1 MPKNQIS
8 AAISDQTLAQ
18 IETKISE
25 IRQLLSPYLVN
36 LTPEERTKLPKMS
49 DKSVSFVSKVMEY
62 IKTNPDLIPPMMDKE
77 EMEKDF
83 KLNQSLQP
91 VFKILKQLSE
101 NVGETLMLT
110 GHEAYVQALLYYATV
125 KMAAKTGSP
134 DAKTIQEDLGKRFA
148 GQGKAK
154 KTNQFIKKGNQFRF

>member
-101 NVGETLMLT
+101 NVSETLMLT

-148 GQGKAK
+148 GQGKVK
-154 KTNQFIKKGNQFRF
+154 KVAPKTE

>member
-8 AAISDQTLAQ
+8 ATISDQTLAQ

-101 NVGETLMLT
+101 NVSETLMLT
-110 GHEAYVQALLYYATV
+110 GHEAYAQALLYYATV

-154 KTNQFIKKGNQFRF
+154 KTPPKN

>member
-8 AAISDQTLAQ
+8 ATISDQTLAQ

-101 NVGETLMLT
+101 NVSETLMLT

-148 GQGKAK
+148 GQGKTK
-154 KTNQFIKKGNQFRF
+154 KTPPKN

>member
-101 NVGETLMLT
+101 NVSETLMLT
-110 GHEAYVQALLYYATV
+110 GHEAYAQALLYYATV

-154 KTNQFIKKGNQFRF
+154 KTPPKN

>member
-1 MPKNQIS
+1 MSKNLIS

-101 NVGETLMLT
+101 NVSETLMLT
-110 GHEAYVQALLYYATV
+110 GHEAYAQALLYYATV

-148 GQGKAK
+148 GQGKTK
-154 KTNQFIKKGNQFRF
+154 KTPPKN

>member
-36 LTPEERTKLPKMS
+36 LTSEERTKLPKMS

-101 NVGETLMLT
+101 NVNETLMLT

-148 GQGKAK
+148 GQGKTK
-154 KTNQFIKKGNQFRF
+154 KTPPKN

>member
-110 GHEAYVQALLYYATV
+110 GHEAYAQALLYYATV

-148 GQGKAK
+148 K
-154 KTNQFIKKGNQFRF
+154 KSPSKKQTPKE

>member
-101 NVGETLMLT
+101 NVNETLMLT

-148 GQGKAK
+148 GQGKTK
-154 KTNQFIKKGNQFRF
+154 KTPPKN

>member
-101 NVGETLMLT
+101 NVSETLMLT

-154 KTNQFIKKGNQFRF
+154 KTPPKN

>member
-25 IRQLLSPYLVN
+25 IRHLLSPYLVN
-36 LTPEERTKLPKMS
+36 LTSEERTKLPKMS

-101 NVGETLMLT
+101 NVSETLMLT
-110 GHEAYVQALLYYATV
+110 GHEAYAQALLYYATV

-154 KTNQFIKKGNQFRF
+154 KTPPKN

>member
-8 AAISDQTLAQ
+8 ATISDQTLAQ

-36 LTPEERTKLPKMS
+36 LTSEERTKLPKMS

-101 NVGETLMLT
+101 NVNETLMLT

-148 GQGKAK
+148 GQGKTK
-154 KTNQFIKKGNQFRF
+154 KTPPKN

>member
-148 GQGKAK
+148 GQGKAR
-154 KTNQFIKKGNQFRF
+154 KTPPKN

>member
-18 IETKISE
+18 IETNISE

-101 NVGETLMLT
+101 NVSETLMLT

-154 KTNQFIKKGNQFRF
+154 KTPPKN

>member
-25 IRQLLSPYLVN
+25 IRHLLSPYLVN
-36 LTPEERTKLPKMS
+36 LTSEERTKLPKMS

-101 NVGETLMLT
+101 NVSETLMLT

-154 KTNQFIKKGNQFRF
+154 KTPPKN

>member
-101 NVGETLMLT
+101 NVSETLMLT
-110 GHEAYVQALLYYATV
+110 GHEAYAQALLYYATV

-134 DAKTIQEDLGKRFA
+134 DAKTIQEDLEKKFA
-148 GQGKAK
+148 GQGKTK
-154 KTNQFIKKGNQFRF
+154 KTPPKN

>member
-1 MPKNQIS
+1 MSKNLIS
-8 AAISDQTLAQ
+8 ATISAETLAQ
-18 IETKISE
+18 IETKVNE

-36 LTPEERTKLPKMS
+36 LTAEEKAKLPKMS
-49 DKSVSFVSKVMEY
+49 DKSVSFVSKVVEY
-62 IKTNPDLIPPMMDKE
+62 TKTNPNLVPPMMDKE

-91 VFKILKQLSE
+91 VFQTLKQLSE
-101 NVGETLMLT
+101 NVSETLTLT
-110 GHEAYVQALLYYATV
+110 GHEAYAQALLYYATV

-154 KTNQFIKKGNQFRF
+154 KTPPKTE

>member
-1 MPKNQIS
+1 
-8 AAISDQTLAQ
+8 
-18 IETKISE
+18 
-25 IRQLLSPYLVN
+25 
-36 LTPEERTKLPKMS
+36 MS

-101 NVGETLMLT
+101 NVSETLMLT
-110 GHEAYVQALLYYATV
+110 GHEAYAQALLYYATV

-148 GQGKAK
+148 GQGKTK
-154 KTNQFIKKGNQFRF
+154 KTPPKN

>member
-101 NVGETLMLT
+101 NVNETLMLT
-110 GHEAYVQALLYYATV
+110 GHEAYAQALLYYATV

-148 GQGKAK
+148 GQGKTK
-154 KTNQFIKKGNQFRF
+154 KTPPKN

>member
-101 NVGETLMLT
+101 NVSETLMLT
-110 GHEAYVQALLYYATV
+110 GHEAYAQALLYYATV

-148 GQGKAK
+148 GQGKTK
-154 KTNQFIKKGNQFRF
+154 KTPPKN

>member
-36 LTPEERTKLPKMS
+36 LTSEERTKLPKMS

-101 NVGETLMLT
+101 NVSETLMLT
-110 GHEAYVQALLYYATV
+110 GHEAYAQALLYYATV

-148 GQGKAK
+148 GQGKTK
-154 KTNQFIKKGNQFRF
+154 KTPPKN

>member
-110 GHEAYVQALLYYATV
+110 GHEAYAQALLYYATV

-148 GQGKAK
+148 GQGKTK
-154 KTNQFIKKGNQFRF
+154 KTPPKN

>member
-101 NVGETLMLT
+101 NVSETLMLT
-110 GHEAYVQALLYYATV
+110 GHEAYAQALLYYATV

-148 GQGKAK
+148 K
-154 KTNQFIKKGNQFRF
+154 KSPSKKQTPKE

>member
-8 AAISDQTLAQ
+8 ATISDQTLAQ

-36 LTPEERTKLPKMS
+36 LTSEERTKLPKMS

-101 NVGETLMLT
+101 NVSETLMLT
-110 GHEAYVQALLYYATV
+110 GHEAYAQALLYYATV

-148 GQGKAK
+148 GQGKTK
-154 KTNQFIKKGNQFRF
+154 KTPPKN

>member
-25 IRQLLSPYLVN
+25 IRHLLSPYLVN

-101 NVGETLMLT
+101 NVSETLMLT
-110 GHEAYVQALLYYATV
+110 GHEAYAQALLYYATV

-148 GQGKAK
+148 GQGKTK
-154 KTNQFIKKGNQFRF
+154 KTPPKN

>member
-36 LTPEERTKLPKMS
+36 LTSEERTKLPKMS

-101 NVGETLMLT
+101 NVSETLMLT

-154 KTNQFIKKGNQFRF
+154 KTPPKN

>member
-8 AAISDQTLAQ
+8 ATISDQTLAQ

-101 NVGETLMLT
+101 NVSETLMLT
-110 GHEAYVQALLYYATV
+110 GHEAYAQALLYYATV

-148 GQGKAK
+148 GQGKTK
-154 KTNQFIKKGNQFRF
+154 KTPPKN

>member
-8 AAISDQTLAQ
+8 ATISDQTLAQ

-101 NVGETLMLT
+101 NVSETLMLT
-110 GHEAYVQALLYYATV
+110 GHEAYAQALLYYATV

-148 GQGKAK
+148 GQGKTK
-154 KTNQFIKKGNQFRF
+154 KNSPKKLMSL

>member
-101 NVGETLMLT
+101 NVSETLMLT
-110 GHEAYVQALLYYATV
+110 GHEAYAQALLYYATV

-148 GQGKAK
+148 GQGKAR
-154 KTNQFIKKGNQFRF
+154 KTPPKN

>member
-101 NVGETLMLT
+101 NVSETLMLT

-148 GQGKAK
+148 K
-154 KTNQFIKKGNQFRF
+154 KSPSKKQTPKE

>member
-36 LTPEERTKLPKMS
+36 LTSEERTKLPKMS

-154 KTNQFIKKGNQFRF
+154 KTPPKN

>member
-25 IRQLLSPYLVN
+25 IRHLLSPYLVN

-148 GQGKAK
+148 GQGKTK
-154 KTNQFIKKGNQFRF
+154 KTPPKN

>member
-25 IRQLLSPYLVN
+25 IRHLLSPYLVN

-101 NVGETLMLT
+101 NVSETLMLT

-154 KTNQFIKKGNQFRF
+154 KTPPKN

>member
-62 IKTNPDLIPPMMDKE
+62 IKTNPDLIPSMMDKE

-101 NVGETLMLT
+101 NVSETLMLT

-148 GQGKAK
+148 GQGKTK
-154 KTNQFIKKGNQFRF
+154 KTPPKN

>member
-49 DKSVSFVSKVMEY
+49 DKSVSFISKMMEY

-110 GHEAYVQALLYYATV
+110 GHEAYAQALLYYATV

-154 KTNQFIKKGNQFRF
+154 KTPPKN

>member
-101 NVGETLMLT
+101 NVSETLMLT
-110 GHEAYVQALLYYATV
+110 GHEAYAQALLYYATV

-148 GQGKAK
+148 K
-154 KTNQFIKKGNQFRF
+154 KSPSKKQTPKG

>member
-101 NVGETLMLT
+101 NVSETLMLT

-148 GQGKAK
+148 GQGKTK
-154 KTNQFIKKGNQFRF
+154 KTPPKN

>member
-154 KTNQFIKKGNQFRF
+154 KTPPKN

>member
-36 LTPEERTKLPKMS
+36 LTSEERTKLPKMS

-110 GHEAYVQALLYYATV
+110 GHEAYAQALLYYATV

-148 GQGKAK
+148 GQGKTK
-154 KTNQFIKKGNQFRF
+154 KTPPKN

>member
-36 LTPEERTKLPKMS
+36 LTSEERTKLPKMS

-101 NVGETLMLT
+101 NVSETLMLT
-110 GHEAYVQALLYYATV
+110 GHEAYAQALLYYATV

-154 KTNQFIKKGNQFRF
+154 KTPPKN